1 MNWIVIRQRVQ
12 RAREENHL
20 KFTEMPYHRVQFE
33 DIRQTVTDI
42 TEKFR
47 QADTWEEQFDLY
59 KEMDKAMEDLET
71 QSTLAYIRHDIAMDD
86 PFYEAEHDYYD
97 EIWPQL
103 EAYNQEFIKLVVASP
118 FLEQFRARL
127 GRMAIARMEMS
138 LKSFNESIIEL
149 MQEENV
155 LISRYDKLI
164 AGAKIEWHG
173 EILNLSLMRKHMMD
187 QDREVRRE
195 ACRKVG
201 EFLGSIEPEVD
212 EIYDKMVKNR
222 TEQAHRLG
230 YSNYV
235 PLGYLRMGRSCYGQ
249 KEVEAYRK
257 QVKQFWVPLAERMHD
272 ERRKALGYDRLY
284 FCDELVHLPQGDPS
298 PIGTPEE
305 IMANGRRMYSEL
317 SPETREFFD
326 FMSENELFDVLGR
339 KNKKAGGYMTFLPEY
354 KSPFIFANFNG
365 TSGDTDVLTHECGH
379 AFQGYRVRNAE
390 VGDLRGL
397 SMETAEIHSMSME
410 FFTEKWMDLFYGDR
424 ADEYRRIHLD
434 DAIYFIPYGC
444 MVDEFQHI
452 VYSNPDMTPAERRA
466 AWTMLEHEY
475 KPHLDYE
482 GDPFFESGGYWQ
494 RQGHIFSSPFYYID
508 YCLAQTCALAFK
520 VRMDRDFEGAWKDY
534 LTLVTV
540 QGKDFVESLEAAHLP
555 SPFAEG
561 TLEGIVNGLGL

>member
-1 MNWIVIRQRVQ
+1 MAR
-12 RAREENHL
+12 REEYHL
-20 KFTEMPYHRVQFE
+20 KFSEMPYHRVQFE
-33 DIRQTVTDI
+33 EIRQIVTDI

-47 QADTWEEQFDLY
+47 QAETWEAQFALY

-71 QSTLAYIRHDIAMDD
+71 QATLANIRHDIAMDD

-103 EAYNQEFIKLVVASP
+103 EAYHQEFVKLVVASP
-118 FLEQFRARL
+118 YLEQFRGKL
-127 GRMAIARMEMS
+127 GRMAIANMEMS
-138 LKSFNESIIEL
+138 LKSFNESIIGL

-155 LISRYDKLI
+155 LISQYDKLI
-164 AGAKIEWHG
+164 AGAKIDWHG
-173 EILNLSLMRKHMMD
+173 ETLNLSLMRKHMMD
-187 QDREVRRE
+187 ADREVRRE

-201 EFLGSIEPEVD
+201 EFLGSIQPQVD

-230 YSNYV
+230 YANYV
-235 PLGYLRMGRSCYGQ
+235 PLGYLRMGRSCYNQ
-249 KEVEAYRK
+249 KDVEAYRK

-272 ERRKALGYDRLY
+272 ERRKALGYDHLY
-284 FCDELVHLPQGDPS
+284 FCDELVHLPQGDPA

-305 IMANGRRMYSEL
+305 IMAGGRRMYSEL

-326 FMSENELFDVLGR
+326 YMSENELFDVLGR

-379 AFQGYRVRNAE
+379 AFQGFRVRNAE

-410 FFTEKWMDLFYGDR
+410 FFTEKWMELFYGDR

-434 DAIYFIPYGC
+434 EAIYFIPYGC

-520 VRMDRDFEGAWKDY
+520 VRKDRDFDAAWKDY

-540 QGKDFVESLEAAHLP
+540 QGKDFIESLEAAHLP
-555 SPFAEG
+555 SPFADG
-561 TLEGIVNGLGL
+561 TLEKIVEGLGL

>member
-1 MNWIVIRQRVQ
+1 MAR
-12 RAREENHL
+12 REEYHL
-20 KFTEMPYHRVQFE
+20 KFSEMPYHRVQFE
-33 DIRQTVTDI
+33 EIRQIVTDI

-47 QADTWEEQFDLY
+47 QAETWEEQFALY

-71 QSTLAYIRHDIAMDD
+71 QATLANIRHDIAMDD

-103 EAYNQEFIKLVVASP
+103 EAYHQEFVKLVVASP
-118 FLEQFRARL
+118 YLEQFRGKL
-127 GRMAIARMEMS
+127 GRMAIANMEMS
-138 LKSFNESIIEL
+138 LKSFNESIIGL

-155 LISRYDKLI
+155 LISQYDKLI
-164 AGAKIEWHG
+164 AGAKIDWHG
-173 EILNLSLMRKHMMD
+173 ETLNLSLMRKHMMD
-187 QDREVRRE
+187 ADREVRRE

-201 EFLGSIEPEVD
+201 EFLGSIQPQVD

-230 YSNYV
+230 YANYV

-249 KEVEAYRK
+249 KEVEAYRR

-272 ERRKALGYDRLY
+272 ERRKALGYDHLY
-284 FCDELVHLPQGDPS
+284 FCDELVHLPQGDPA

-326 FMSENELFDVLGR
+326 YMSENELFDVLGR

-379 AFQGYRVRNAE
+379 AFQGFRVRNAE

-410 FFTEKWMDLFYGDR
+410 FFTEKWMELFYGDR

-434 DAIYFIPYGC
+434 EAIYFIPYGC

-466 AWTMLEHEY
+466 AWMMLEHEY

-520 VRMDRDFEGAWKDY
+520 VRKDRDFDAAWKDY

-540 QGKDFVESLEAAHLP
+540 QGKDFIESLEAAHLP
-555 SPFAEG
+555 SPFADG
-561 TLEGIVNGLGL
+561 TLEKIVEGLGL